1 MIDLFFSYSHRDEV
15 LRDELEIH
23 LAMLKRQG
31 LLHAWHD
38 RRIPAG
44 QEIDREI
51 SQHLEQA
58 DVILLLLSPYFLA
71 SDYCY
76 ELEASRA
83 LQRQES
89 GSAIVIPVILEP
101 CDWHNSPFRRLRASP
116 TDGKPVTKFPNIHDA
131 FLEVTKDIRQAAEA
145 LGKAEA
151 IQANTHE
158 STSAHGP
165 EVGSS
170 NLRSSNLR
178 LKKAFTDRD
187 KDMFLD
193 EAFSYIKKFFE
204 NSLAELS
211 ARNPGVEHR
220 FRATDD
226 TVFTAAIYV
235 EGKKRTSC
243 RIWLPGRHA
252 FGADIAYS
260 DNDSTGN
267 NSLND
272 SMNVVD
278 DGYQLGLKTMG
289 MSMLGSRDDQILTPH
304 GAAEYFWTVLISRLQ

>member
-31 LLHAWHD
+31 LLRAWHD

-44 QEIDREI
+44 QEVDREI

-89 GSAIVIPVILEP
+89 GAAIVIPVILEP
-101 CDWHNSPFRRLRASP
+101 CDWQNSPFRRLRASP

-131 FLEVTKDIRQAAEA
+131 FLEVTQDIRQAAEA

-151 IQANTHE
+151 IRANIHE
-158 STSAHGP
+158 STAAHAPG
-165 EVGSS
+165 V
-170 NLRSSNLR
+170 RSSNLR
-178 LKKAFTDRD
+178 LKKTFTDRD

-204 NSLAELS
+204 NSLVELS

-220 FRATDD
+220 FRVTDD

-235 EGKKRTSC
+235 KGEKRTSC

-260 DNDSTGN
+260 ANDSAGS

-272 SMNVVD
+272 SMNVDD
-278 DGYQLGLKTMG
+278 DGYQPGLKPMG
-289 MSMLGSRDDQILTPH
+289 MSILGSRDDQILTPH